1 MNKEKLIKQ
10 LIRHEGLKLKPYID
24 TVNKTTIGVGRN
36 LTDVGINVEEAM
48 FLLNN
53 DIAGCVLDLR
63 KNLSFYD
70 DLNDERKNVLINM
83 CFNLGIN
90 RFLKFQKT
98 LALIEKGDYEDASE
112 EMLDS
117 KWAIQVG
124 YRATE
129 LADIMKKG
137 ES

>member
-1 MNKEKLIKQ
+1 MNKDKLIKQ
-10 LIRHEGLKLKPYID
+10 LIRHEDLRLKPYID
-24 TVNKTTIGVGRN
+24 TQNKTTIGIGRN

-90 RFLKFQKT
+90 RLLKFKKT
-98 LALIEKGDYEDASE
+98 LALIEKGDYEDAGN
-112 EMLDS
+112 EMLVS
-117 KWAIQVG
+117 KWSEQVG
-124 YRATE
+124 YRAVE
-129 LADIMKKG
+129 LSEIMRKG